1 MNKTLHVFV
10 YLFLILAAAGLYFEF
25 QLNEKRAL
33 LTARNKMQEEYITKL
48 AATIECVEP
57 EGKDVVAEVNKDVSP
72 VEAKEVDSPSYDNL
86 LQDYKAYLE
95 QDNLKTYEWVNNS
108 AIAQQLR
115 TVYALDAEGK
125 VEMDGNTPR
134 DYGPGTERELLDK
147 LLKSGQNQQATL
159 NTTRAELK
167 TLHGKLADAVD
178 ELNEQKKENR
188 KDKVTIAEREQTIST
203 LEGEKAQLEDKLVK
217 SEAKAKEL
225 DSENSDLKEELTAK
239 DEEIAARQED
249 LVKCQKQLEQVS
261 KILQETLQ
269 NQAGLSKSGLD
280 SAAVASLPFGDK
292 GKVVLADNENMFAI
306 VEFTPETF
314 AQLRGDDKNRP
325 LPMIELGVKRPG
337 FKGEAGEF
345 VGRIRIK
352 QEVAGK
358 NYVVCDILANWEQSK
373 LRPND
378 IVFAD

>member
-10 YLFLILAAAGLYFEF
+10 YLFLILAAAGLFFEF

-95 QDNLKTYEWVNNS
+95 QDDLQTYAWVKNPE
-108 AIAQQLR
+108 IIQQLR
-115 TVYALDAEGK
+115 AVYALDAEGK
-125 VEMDGNTPR
+125 VAMDGNTPR

-147 LLKSGQNQQATL
+147 LLKSSQNQQATL
-159 NTTRAELK
+159 NTTRAEMK
-167 TLHGKLADAVD
+167 SLHGKLADTVN

-188 KDKVTIAEREQTIST
+188 RDKVTIVEREQTIST
-203 LEGEKAQLEDKLVK
+203 LEGEKAQLEDKVVK
-217 SEAKAKEL
+217 QKAQIDEL
-225 DSENSDLKEELTAK
+225 DTENSALKEDITAK

-249 LVKCQKQLEQVS
+249 LVKCQKQLEQVT

-269 NQAGLSKSGLD
+269 TRGDLSKPGSD
-280 SAAVASLPFGDK
+280 AAISSLPFGDK
-292 GKVVLADNENMFAI
+292 GKVLMADNENMFAI
-306 VEFTPETF
+306 VEFTPE
-314 AQLRGDDKNRP
+314 AISQLKGEDKNRP
-325 LPMIELGVKRPG
+325 LPMLELGVKRPG

-373 LRPND
+373 LKAND

>member
-10 YLFLILAAAGLYFEF
+10 YLFLILAAAGLFFEF

-95 QDNLKTYEWVNNS
+95 QDNLQTYAWVKNPE
-108 AIAQQLR
+108 IIQQLR
-115 TVYALDAEGK
+115 AVYALDAEGK
-125 VEMDGNTPR
+125 VAMDGNTPR

-147 LLKSGQNQQATL
+147 LLKSSQNQQATL
-159 NTTRAELK
+159 NTTRAEMK
-167 TLHGKLADAVD
+167 SLHGKLADTVN

-188 KDKVTIAEREQTIST
+188 RDKVTIVEREQTIST
-203 LEGEKAQLEDKLVK
+203 LEGEKAQLEDKVVK
-217 SEAKAKEL
+217 QKAQIDEL
-225 DSENSDLKEELTAK
+225 DTENSALKEDITAK

-249 LVKCQKQLEQVS
+249 LVKCQKQLEQVT

-269 NQAGLSKSGLD
+269 TRGDLSKPGSD
-280 SAAVASLPFGDK
+280 AAISSLPFGDK
-292 GKVVLADNENMFAI
+292 GKVLMADNENMFAI
-306 VEFTPETF
+306 VEFTPE
-314 AQLRGDDKNRP
+314 AISQLKGEDKNRP
-325 LPMIELGVKRPG
+325 LPMLELGVKRPG

-373 LRPND
+373 LKAND

>member
-10 YLFLILAAAGLYFEF
+10 YLFLILAAAGLFFEF

-95 QDNLKTYEWVNNS
+95 QDNLKTYEWVKNQE
-108 AIAQQLR
+108 IIQQLR
-115 TVYALDAEGK
+115 AVYALDAEGK
-125 VEMDGNTPR
+125 VAMDGNTPR

-147 LLKSGQNQQATL
+147 LLKSSQNQQATL
-159 NTTRAELK
+159 NTTRAEMK
-167 TLHGKLADAVD
+167 SLHGKLADTVN

-188 KDKVTIAEREQTIST
+188 RDKVTIVEREQTIST
-203 LEGEKAQLEDKLVK
+203 LEGEKAQLEDKVVK
-217 SEAKAKEL
+217 QKAQIDEL
-225 DSENSDLKEELTAK
+225 DTENSALKEDITAK

-249 LVKCQKQLEQVS
+249 LVKCQKQLEQVT

-269 NQAGLSKSGLD
+269 TRGDLSKPGSD
-280 SAAVASLPFGDK
+280 AAISSLPFGDK
-292 GKVVLADNENMFAI
+292 GKIVMADNENMFAI
-306 VEFTPETF
+306 VEFTPE
-314 AQLRGDDKNRP
+314 AMSQLKGDDKNRP
-325 LPMIELGVKRPG
+325 LPMLELGVKRAG

-373 LRPND
+373 LKAND
-378 IVFAD
+378 VVFAD

>member
-10 YLFLILAAAGLYFEF
+10 YLFLILAAAGLFFEF

-48 AATIECVEP
+48 AATIECAEP

-95 QDNLKTYEWVNNS
+95 QDNLQTYEWVKNPE
-108 AIAQQLR
+108 IIQQLR
-115 TVYALDAEGK
+115 AVYALDAEGK
-125 VEMDGNTPR
+125 VAMDGNTPR

-147 LLKSGQNQQATL
+147 LLKSSQNQQATL
-159 NTTRAELK
+159 NTTRAEMK
-167 TLHGKLADAVD
+167 SLHGKLADTVN

-188 KDKVTIAEREQTIST
+188 RDKVTIVEREQTIST
-203 LEGEKAQLEDKLVK
+203 LEGEKAQLEDKVVK
-217 SEAKAKEL
+217 QKAQIDEL
-225 DSENSDLKEELTAK
+225 DTENSALKEDITAK

-249 LVKCQKQLEQVS
+249 LVKCQKQLEQVT

-269 NQAGLSKSGLD
+269 TRGDLSKPGSD
-280 SAAVASLPFGDK
+280 AAISSLPFGDK
-292 GKVVLADNENMFAI
+292 GKVLMADNENMFAI
-306 VEFTPETF
+306 VEFTPE
-314 AQLRGDDKNRP
+314 AISQLKGEDKNRP
-325 LPMIELGVKRPG
+325 LPMLELGVKRPG

-373 LRPND
+373 LKAND